1 MISIKQNFVEPQ
13 QAQQVSNNDFVNLN
27 KLRSSD
33 KVNVAPVSKWSF
45 EGTAGAF
52 IRKKGQVVPI

>member
-33 KVNVAPVSKWSF
+33 KVNVAPISKWSF

-52 IRKKGQVVPI
+52 IRKKG

>member
-1 MISIKQNFVEPQ
+1 MKAVKQNFVEPP
-13 QAQQVSNNDFVNLN
+13 QVSSNDFVNLN

-52 IRKKGQVVPI
+52 IRKKG